1 MKKISLIL
9 AAVLCMSVQNVNA
22 KKQYEGIWAQTT
34 AECLDKESPNTRT
47 LIDLSNK
54 VKGKSLPIFDGYESH
69 CKIIKSSGNDK
80 NAKLKLK
87 CFEFW
92 ENLEKNI
99 DGSNANVTLTLE
111 SEQTLKI
118 DGVKYERCND

>member
-1 MKKISLIL
+1 MGWNAAKSITSCFVHPTPQSSIYSVKKVIMKKISLIL

-80 NAKLKLK
+80 NSKLKHK
-87 CFEFW
+87 
-92 ENLEKNI
+92 
-99 DGSNANVTLTLE
+99 
-111 SEQTLKI
+111 
-118 DGVKYERCND
+118 